1 MSKLAVLA
9 AIAAVTLTSIGTFP
23 AAAQSN
29 YPGSNCTYRCDT
41 PKAAKDSCSS
51 QIGHLR
57 RVYPAQ
63 VMGIEDHH
71 RVWVT
76 EFCLTQGL
84 FRADGNAAY
93 LRTAL
98 ADNEVINDV
107 LRSRGYFPEDVFAV
121 RMMGDDTISLYVHR
135 FND

>member
-1 MSKLAVLA
+1 MSKLTVLA
-9 AIAAVTLTSIGTFP
+9 AVAAVALTAMTAVP
-23 AAAQSN
+23 ANAQQQ
-29 YPGSNCTYRCDT
+29 CTYCNNK
-41 PKAAKDSCSS
+41 PEAKKEQCSS

-63 VMGIEDHH
+63 VMGIEDYH

-98 ADNEVINDV
+98 ADNEVIKDV
-107 LRSRGYFPEDVFAV
+107 LRSRGYFPADVFAV
-121 RMMGDDTISLYVHR
+121 RMLGDDTISLYVHR

>member
-9 AIAAVTLTSIGTFP
+9 AVAAVALTSIGVVP
-23 AAAQSN
+23 ASAAPN

-41 PKAAKDSCSS
+41 PKASKDSCSS

-63 VMGIEDHH
+63 VAGIEDHY

-84 FRADGNAAY
+84 MRSDGNAAY
-93 LRTAL
+93 LRPAL
-98 ADNEVINDV
+98 ADNGVITDV
-107 LRSRGYFPEDVFAV
+107 LRSKGYFPEDVFAV